1 MTDCLSERDDAEG
14 ATTEDRRRDAAEPAV
29 EAAVDRIR
37 GRGETVRDRQ
47 VERALSEL
55 DDLSPAERAV
65 IERLGDRL
73 VDRLLA
79 VPEEQLER
87 AAGEGDDTSFEAALS
102 LFS

>member
-1 MTDCLSERDDAEG
+1 MTDCLHERDDER
-14 ATTEDRRRDAAEPAV
+14 ATSGDGSGEKAPPSVD
-29 EAAVDRIR
+29 AAVDRIR
-37 GRGETVRDRQ
+37 ERGESVRDRQ

-55 DDLSPAERAV
+55 DGLSPAERAV

-87 AAGEGDDTSFEAALS
+87 AAGEGDEASFEAALS

>member
-1 MTDCLSERDDAEG
+1 MTDCLPELEDSDRATAGDGGHDA
-14 ATTEDRRRDAAEPAV
+14 TDPAV
-29 EAAVDRIR
+29 DVAIDRIR
-37 GRGETVRDRQ
+37 EHGEAVRDRQ

-55 DDLSPAERAV
+55 DGLSAEEAAV

-87 AAGEGDDTSFEAALS
+87 AAGEGDDASFEAALS

>member
-1 MTDCLSERDDAEG
+1 MSDCLHERDDER
-14 ATTEDRRRDAAEPAV
+14 ATTEDGTGDAATPSAD
-29 EAAVDRIR
+29 AAIERIR
-37 GRGETVRDRQ
+37 ERGETVRDRQ

-87 AAGEGDDTSFEAALS
+87 AAGEGDEESFEAALS